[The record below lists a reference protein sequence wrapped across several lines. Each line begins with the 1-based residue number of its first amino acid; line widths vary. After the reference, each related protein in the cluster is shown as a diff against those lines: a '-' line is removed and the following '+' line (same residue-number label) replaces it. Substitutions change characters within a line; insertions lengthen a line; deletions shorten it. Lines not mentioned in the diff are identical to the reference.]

1 MVKIKKRVALGP
13 KAFLMQLLK
22 KEETEVELDGY
33 TFNYNEENYLF
44 GPEIIANEVISYDS
58 HSGTFKV
65 EVEEEITEETKLPK
79 FLEISFDR
87 KSGRDFAVVREKES
101 IKNIVDKNIEH
112 FIDTRT
118 IHLFD
123 DDGTHTLI
131 WKYGELVGDE
141 QCLN

>member
-33 TFNYNEENYLF
+33 TFNYNEENYSF
-44 GPEIIANEVISYDS
+44 GPEIIANEVISYDPY
-58 HSGTFKV
+58 SGTFTV

-141 QCLN
+141 

>member
-1 MVKIKKRVALGP
+1 MVKIKRKVEMTLPELIEWGF
-13 KAFLMQLLK
+13 KNGIKNKEFVSNFFEK
-22 KEETEVELDGY
+22 KSVIFNLSGWAEFSDEYAYLPED
-33 TFNYNEENYLF
+33 TF
-44 GPEIIANEVISYDS
+44 
-58 HSGTFKV
+58 TV
-65 EVEEEITEETKLPK
+65 EVEEEITKETKLPK

-123 DDGTHTLI
+123 DEGTHTLI